1 MNGQIIGKRAIR
13 TNWAVRRPNDEE
25 KKAHTYEQIYNAA
38 TSDNT
43 TVYLGNIVPSITGCI
58 FYILKNSKKRQGSR
72 PKGQKNPITPITFLV
87 ARPCRPEDTDDSSEG

>member
-1 MNGQIIGKRAIR
+1 MNGQVIGKRAIR

-43 TVYLGNIVPSITGCI
+43 TVYIGNIIPTITGN
-58 FYILKNSKKRQGSR
+58 NSRRNTRSTFRGYVKRHVWETRQDQGS
-72 PKGQKNPITPITFLV
+72 PIVRIAKLCLRYF
-87 ARPCRPEDTDDSSEG
+87 RN